1 MTTEQAIQYLMSFMG
16 GGFAVAVGN
25 WVNSSI
31 GTRRQREIDYLKGQ
45 LQSLYGPLSFFTQQN
60 EKLFA
65 LCGAINAA
73 YTAEFVEKNWSQDE
87 RTQVNVRADANTTI
101 ELSNHYI
108 RRVVENNSRVMEILE
123 KGWHLA
129 DIEDIED
136 LSQFQVD
143 FTRFKTEVEGKLKT
157 PYAIYNVIGDVS
169 YMRPSTIELV
179 KRKMCVKEKR
189 LHELM
194 TPWWRCYG

>member
-1 MTTEQAIQYLMSFMG
+1 MTLEQFVQYLMSFLG

-31 GTRRQREIDYLKGQ
+31 GARRQREIDHLKGQ

-65 LCGAINAA
+65 LCGAFNAA
-73 YTAEFVEKNWSQDE
+73 YTAEFAAKNWAQDE
-87 RTQVNVRADANTTI
+87 RTQATVRADAGTTI
-101 ELSNHYI
+101 DLSNQYI
-108 RRVVENNSRVMEILE
+108 KRVVENNNRVMEILE
-123 KGWHLA
+123 KGWYLA
-129 DIEDIED
+129 DGEDIEE

-157 PYAIYNVIGDVS
+157 PFAIYKAVGDVS
-169 YMRPSTIELV
+169 YMRPSMIELV
-179 KRKMCVKEKR
+179 KRKVRVKEER
-189 LHELM
+189 VRELM
-194 TPWWRCYG
+194 RPWWCCDG